1 MLRVFLYR
9 GLPNMLQN
17 KVKTFLI
24 KLEAFIRRDFKILLS
39 YRFAFFLQFF
49 GIFFSILTF
58 FFIAKLFG
66 GAASPYLASYGGDYF
81 SFVLIGIAFSGY
93 LDVAMNSFSSSI
105 RTGQITGTLEAM
117 LTTPTR
123 LSTILIFSSVWNF
136 LITSFRIILYLLIGS
151 IVFGVNL
158 CNMNILAAII
168 IQMITIICFASFGI
182 ISAGFVMVFKKG
194 DPFTGLIARF
204 STLFGGVYY
213 PITILPV
220 WLKPI
225 SFLLPITYSL
235 RGMRHA
241 LLQGYSIKQLMPDI
255 WPLVLFSII
264 LFPVSLFIFKLAVRK
279 AKMDGTLTQF

>member
-1 MLRVFLYR
+1 
-9 GLPNMLQN
+9 MLQS
-17 KVKTFLI
+17 KEIKTFLI
-24 KLEAFIRRDFKILLS
+24 KLAAFIRRDFKTLLS

-66 GAASPYLASYGGDYF
+66 EAASPHLSNYGGDYF

-93 LDVAMNSFSSSI
+93 LGVAMDSFSSSI

-123 LSTILIFSSVWNF
+123 LSTILISSSFWSF
-136 LITSFRIILYLLIGS
+136 IMTSFRIVLYLLIGS

-158 CNMNILAAII
+158 GNMNIPAAII
-168 IQMITIICFASFGI
+168 IQIITIICFASFGI
-182 ISAGFVMVFKKG
+182 VSASFVMVFKRG
-194 DPFTGLIARF
+194 DPFTGLIGRF

-220 WLKPI
+220 WLKPV
-225 SFLLPITYSL
+225 SFMLPITYSL

-241 LLQGYSIKQLMPDI
+241 LLQGYSIKALMPDI
-255 WPLVLFSII
+255 WPLALFSII
-264 LFPVSLFIFKLAVRK
+264 LFPISLFIFKLAVRK